1 MTAQHT
7 ETTESTSEQTKR
19 QPWHGVIVAT
29 ALPFTS
35 DGSVD
40 YDRYG
45 EHVAWLAANG
55 CHGVAPNG
63 SLGEYQVLTAQER
76 ARVVTTAIEA
86 SPQGFT
92 VMPGVGAYGAREART
107 FAEQA
112 AEAGAQVV
120 MALPPNAY
128 RGDRRAIVEHFRE
141 VAKPGLPISA
151 YNNPMDTK
159 IDLVPELLAEL
170 YHEGLIVGVKEF
182 TGESRRSYEI
192 LEKAPGLD
200 ILIGTDDSVIEVG
213 LAGAKGW
220 VAGYPNAFPRAC
232 VRLFEATLARDIETA
247 LPLYRQMHALL
258 RWDYKTEFVQAI
270 KLSMDVVG
278 RFGGACRAPRQPLLP
293 EDEALVRQ
301 LTEDAVAAGLD

>member
-1 MTAQHT
+1 MTAQT
-7 ETTESTSEQTKR
+7 ADTTQTKR

-29 ALPFTS
+29 ALPFTA

-40 YDRYG
+40 YDRYA
-45 EHVAWLAANG
+45 EHVAWLAENG

-86 SPQGFT
+86 APEGFT
-92 VMPGVGAYGAREART
+92 VMPGVGAYGAREARA

-141 VAKPGLPISA
+141 VAKAGLPISA

-159 IDLVPELLAEL
+159 IDLVPDLLAEL
-170 YHEGLIVGVKEF
+170 YHEGLVVGVKEF

-192 LEKAPGLD
+192 AEKAPGLD

-220 VAGYPNAFPRAC
+220 VAGYPNALPRAS
-232 VRLFEATLARDIETA
+232 VRLFEATIAHDIETA
-247 LPLYRQMHALL
+247 LPLYRQLHALL
-258 RWDYKTEFVQAI
+258 RWDYTTEFVQAI

-278 RFGGACRAPRQPLLP
+278 RFGGACRPPRQPLLP